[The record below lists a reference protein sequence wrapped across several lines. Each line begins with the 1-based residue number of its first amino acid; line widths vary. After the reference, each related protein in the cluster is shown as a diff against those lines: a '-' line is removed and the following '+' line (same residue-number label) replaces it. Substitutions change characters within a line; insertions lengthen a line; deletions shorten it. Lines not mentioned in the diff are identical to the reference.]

1 MAKNEQIETTE
12 KTTAVAPRVQSA
24 LALPMEDLLADSG
37 AGLEEV
43 GADDIAV
50 PYLSILQKQSKLMDR
65 PGFTGKPGQFVHTI
79 TTELYDGEKGVDVI
93 PCHFRRFW
101 REITPDPKNPKFIA
115 EHPANWSRAKGASFD
130 GPLRRHICHDG
141 THANQI
147 MRFYCLLVSPVETPQ
162 PVCLTFKGSQIK
174 AAKAWN
180 SMLSVMTMDI
190 PTDQGVRKVQAP
202 TFVSLWNLTTRRF
215 ENEDGS
221 WYGYEIVSAGKLDP
235 IGIESEAQ
243 LYMQARDFHAMV
255 ASGSVVETGDED
267 V

>member
-1 MAKNEQIETTE
+1 MAKAAQQEETAL
-12 KTTAVAPRVQSA
+12 TTQAPSA
-24 LALPMEDLLADSG
+24 LAIPMEEFIADSG

-50 PYLSILQKQSKLMDR
+50 PYLSILQKQSKLLDN
-65 PGFTGKPGQFVHTI
+65 PAFQGKPGQFVHTI
-79 TTELYDGEKGVDVI
+79 TKELYDGEKGIEVI

-101 REITPDPKNPKFIA
+101 REITTDAKNPKFIA
-115 EHPANWSRAKGASFD
+115 EHPANWSKAKGAEFD
-130 GPLRRHICHDG
+130 RSLRRHICHDG

-147 MRFYCLLVSPVETPQ
+147 MRFYCLLVSPVDTPQ
-162 PVCLTFKGSQIK
+162 PICLTFKGSQIK

-180 SMLSVMTMDI
+180 SMLSVMTMDV
-190 PTDQGVRKVQAP
+190 PTTEGVRKVQAP
-202 TFVSLWNLTTRRF
+202 TFISIWTLSTRRF

-235 IGIESEAQ
+235 MNIESEAQ
-243 LYMQARDFHAMV
+243 LYMQARDFHQMV

-267 V
+267 A